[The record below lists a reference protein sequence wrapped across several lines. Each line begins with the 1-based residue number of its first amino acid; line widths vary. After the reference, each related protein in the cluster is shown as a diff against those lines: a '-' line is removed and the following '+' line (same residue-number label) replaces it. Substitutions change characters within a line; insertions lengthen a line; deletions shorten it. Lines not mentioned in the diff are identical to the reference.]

1 MSLRKL
7 IDGAL
12 YALLWLCGGIAV
24 AFLLLILIYVISR
37 GIPNINWTFLST
49 VYKPGLDQTG
59 IREIIVGTLAMIGL
73 TLLIAVPV
81 GVLAAIYMAEYAKKG
96 RILTTIR
103 FCVESLAG
111 IPSILYG
118 LFGYTF
124 FVVQLKFGFSLIAS
138 ALTLSIMVLPVII
151 RSTEEALFTVP
162 DSYRE
167 GSLALGA
174 SKLATLFRV
183 VLPSAIPGILS
194 AIILSMGRV
203 MGETAAVYYTAGT
216 LARTPASIT
225 SSVHALAGRAP
236 VPAGQGRAQH
246 RRGLCHRDD
255 TDRNH
260 RGTQRAGGFHRKAP
274 VPQADGRKL
283 KIWSR

>member
-1 MSLRKL
+1 MNKLTRRKF
-7 IDGAL
+7 IDTL
-12 YALLWLCGGIAV
+12 QLVLLWLCGAIAV
-24 AFLLLILIYVISR
+24 GFLLLILIYVLSR
-37 GIPNINWTFLST
+37 GIPNIHWAFLST
-49 VYKPGLDQTG
+49 VYKPGLGSSG

-96 RILTTIR
+96 KVLSTIR

-124 FVVQLKFGFSLIAS
+124 FVIQCALGFSLISS
-138 ALTLSIMVLPVII
+138 ALTLAIMVLPVII

-162 DSYRE
+162 NSYRE

-174 SKLATLFRV
+174 GKLTTLLRV
-183 VLPSAIPGILS
+183 VLPCAIPGILS

-216 LARTPASIT
+216 MAKAPQSIYSSTRSLA
-225 SSVHALAGRAP
+225 VHLYLLVKEGLNSGEAFATATILIVIIVGLNALASFIAKRLS
-236 VPAGQGRAQH
+236 
-246 RRGLCHRDD
+246 RRL
-255 TDRNH
+255 T
-260 RGTQRAGGFHRKAP
+260 GGKA
-274 VPQADGRKL
+274 
-283 KIWSR
+283 I

>member
-1 MSLRKL
+1 MNKLTRRKF
-7 IDGAL
+7 IDTL
-12 YALLWLCGGIAV
+12 QLVLLWLCGAIAV
-24 AFLLLILIYVISR
+24 GFLLLILIYVLSR
-37 GIPNINWTFLST
+37 GIPNIHWAFLST
-49 VYKPGLDQTG
+49 VYKPGLGSSG

-96 RILTTIR
+96 KVLFTIR

-124 FVVQLKFGFSLIAS
+124 FVIQCALGFSLISS
-138 ALTLSIMVLPVII
+138 ALTLAIMVLPVII

-162 DSYRE
+162 NSYRE

-174 SKLATLFRV
+174 SKLTTLLRV
-183 VLPSAIPGILS
+183 VLPCAIPGILS

-216 LARTPASIT
+216 MARRRRASIPR
-225 SSVHALAGRAP
+225 RARWP
-236 VPAGQGRAQH
+236 
-246 RRGLCHRDD
+246 C
-255 TDRNH
+255 TC
-260 RGTQRAGGFHRKAP
+260 TC
-274 VPQADGRKL
+274 
-283 KIWSR
+283 WSRKVSIPAKRSPPQRS

>member
-1 MSLRKL
+1 MNKLTRRKF
-7 IDGAL
+7 IDTL
-12 YALLWLCGGIAV
+12 QLVLLWLCGAIAV
-24 AFLLLILIYVISR
+24 GFLLLILIYVLSR
-37 GIPNINWTFLST
+37 GIPNIHWAFLST
-49 VYKPGLDQTG
+49 VYKPGLGSSG

-96 RILTTIR
+96 KVLSTIR

-124 FVVQLKFGFSLIAS
+124 FVIQCALGFSLISS
-138 ALTLSIMVLPVII
+138 ALTLAIMVLPVII

-162 DSYRE
+162 NSYRE

-174 SKLATLFRV
+174 SKLTTLLCV
-183 VLPSAIPGILS
+183 VLPCAIPGILS

-216 LARTPASIT
+216 MAKAPQSIYSSTRSLA
-225 SSVHALAGRAP
+225 VHLYLLVKEGLNSGEAFATATILIVIIVGLNALASFIAKRLS
-236 VPAGQGRAQH
+236 
-246 RRGLCHRDD
+246 RRL
-255 TDRNH
+255 T
-260 RGTQRAGGFHRKAP
+260 GGKA
-274 VPQADGRKL
+274 
-283 KIWSR
+283 I

>member
-1 MSLRKL
+1 MNKLTRRKF
-7 IDGAL
+7 IDTL
-12 YALLWLCGGIAV
+12 QLVLLWLCGAIAV
-24 AFLLLILIYVISR
+24 GFLLLILIYVLSR
-37 GIPNINWTFLST
+37 GIPNIDWAFLST
-49 VYKPGLDQTG
+49 VYKPGLGSSG

-96 RILTTIR
+96 KVLSTIR

-124 FVVQLKFGFSLIAS
+124 FVIQCALGFSLISS
-138 ALTLSIMVLPVII
+138 ALTLAIMVLPVII

-162 DSYRE
+162 NSYRE

-174 SKLATLFRV
+174 SKLTTLLCV
-183 VLPSAIPGILS
+183 VLPCAIPGILS

-216 LARTPASIT
+216 MAKAPQSIYSSTRSLA
-225 SSVHALAGRAP
+225 VHLYLLVKEGLNSGEAFATATILIVIIVGLNALASFIAKRLS
-236 VPAGQGRAQH
+236 
-246 RRGLCHRDD
+246 RRL
-255 TDRNH
+255 T
-260 RGTQRAGGFHRKAP
+260 GGKA
-274 VPQADGRKL
+274 
-283 KIWSR
+283 I

>member
-1 MSLRKL
+1 MNKLTRRKF
-7 IDGAL
+7 IDTL
-12 YALLWLCGGIAV
+12 QLVLLWLCGAIAV
-24 AFLLLILIYVISR
+24 GFLLLILIYVLSR
-37 GIPNINWTFLST
+37 GIPNIHWAFLST
-49 VYKPGLDQTG
+49 VYKPGLGSSG

-81 GVLAAIYMAEYAKKG
+81 GVLAAIYMAEYAQKG
-96 RILTTIR
+96 KVLSTIR

-124 FVVQLKFGFSLIAS
+124 FVIQCALGFSLISS
-138 ALTLSIMVLPVII
+138 ALTLAIMVLPVII

-162 DSYRE
+162 NSYRE

-174 SKLATLFRV
+174 SKLTTLLCV
-183 VLPSAIPGILS
+183 VLPCAIPGILS

-216 LARTPASIT
+216 MAKAPQSIYSSTRSLA
-225 SSVHALAGRAP
+225 VHLYLLVKEGLNSGEAFATATILIVIIVGLNALASFIAKRLS
-236 VPAGQGRAQH
+236 
-246 RRGLCHRDD
+246 RRL
-255 TDRNH
+255 T
-260 RGTQRAGGFHRKAP
+260 GGKA
-274 VPQADGRKL
+274 
-283 KIWSR
+283 I

>member
-1 MSLRKL
+1 MRKF

-12 YALLWLCGGIAV
+12 CALLWLCGGIAV
-24 AFLLLILIYVISR
+24 AFLMTILIYVISR
-37 GIPNINWTFLST
+37 GIPHINWRFLST
-49 VYKPGLDQTG
+49 VYKPGLGQEG
-59 IREIIVGTLAMIGL
+59 IYEIIIGTLAMIGL
-73 TLLIAVPV
+73 TLVIAVPV

-96 RILTTIR
+96 KLLSTIR

-124 FVVQLKFGFSLIAS
+124 FVITCGFKYSLLSS
-138 ALTLSIMVLPVII
+138 ALTLTIMVLPVII

-162 DSYRE
+162 NGYRE

-174 SKLATLFRV
+174 GKLTTLFRV
-183 VLPSAIPGILS
+183 VMPCAIPGILS

-216 LARTPASIT
+216 MAKIPTSLGSSTRSLA
-225 SSVHALAGRAP
+225 VHLYLLIKEGLGTGEAYATATVLIVIIVGLNALASLVAKRLSM
-236 VPAGQGRAQH
+236 R
-246 RRGLCHRDD
+246 L
-255 TDRNH
+255 T
-260 RGTQRAGGFHRKAP
+260 GGNK
-274 VPQADGRKL
+274 
-283 KIWSR
+283 

>member
-1 MSLRKL
+1 MNKLTRRKF
-7 IDGAL
+7 IDTL
-12 YALLWLCGGIAV
+12 QLALLWLCGAIAV
-24 AFLLLILIYVISR
+24 GFLLLILIYVLSR
-37 GIPNINWTFLST
+37 GIPNIHWAFLST
-49 VYKPGLDQTG
+49 VYKPGLGSSG

-96 RILTTIR
+96 KVLSTIR

-124 FVVQLKFGFSLIAS
+124 FVIQCALGFSLISS
-138 ALTLSIMVLPVII
+138 ALTLAIMVLPVII

-162 DSYRE
+162 NSYRE

-174 SKLATLFRV
+174 SKLTTLFHV
-183 VLPSAIPGILS
+183 VLPCAIPGILS

-216 LARTPASIT
+216 MAKAPQSIYSSTRSLA
-225 SSVHALAGRAP
+225 VHLYLLVKEGLNSGEAFATATILIVIIVGLNALASFIAKRLS
-236 VPAGQGRAQH
+236 
-246 RRGLCHRDD
+246 RRL
-255 TDRNH
+255 T
-260 RGTQRAGGFHRKAP
+260 GGKA
-274 VPQADGRKL
+274 
-283 KIWSR
+283 I

>member
-1 MSLRKL
+1 MNKL
-7 IDGAL
+7 TRRRFIDTL
-12 YALLWLCGGIAV
+12 QLVLLWLCGAIAV
-24 AFLLLILIYVISR
+24 GFLLLILIYVLSR
-37 GIPNINWTFLST
+37 GIPNIDWEFLST
-49 VYKPGLDQTG
+49 VYKPGLGSSG

-96 RILTTIR
+96 KVLSAIR

-124 FVVQLKFGFSLIAS
+124 FVIQCALGFSLISS
-138 ALTLSIMVLPVII
+138 ALTLAIMVLPVII

-162 DSYRE
+162 NSYRE

-174 SKLATLFRV
+174 SKLTTLLCV
-183 VLPSAIPGILS
+183 VLPCAIPGILS

-216 LARTPASIT
+216 MAKAPQSIYSSTRSLA
-225 SSVHALAGRAP
+225 VHLYLLVKEGLNSGEAFATATILIVIIVGLNALASFIAKRLS
-236 VPAGQGRAQH
+236 
-246 RRGLCHRDD
+246 RRL
-255 TDRNH
+255 T
-260 RGTQRAGGFHRKAP
+260 GGKA
-274 VPQADGRKL
+274 
-283 KIWSR
+283 I

>member
-1 MSLRKL
+1 MNKLTRRKF
-7 IDGAL
+7 IDTL
-12 YALLWLCGGIAV
+12 QLVLLWLCGAIAV
-24 AFLLLILIYVISR
+24 GFLLLILIYVLSR
-37 GIPNINWTFLST
+37 GIPNIHWAFLST
-49 VYKPGLDQTG
+49 VYKPGLGSSG

-96 RILTTIR
+96 KVLSAIR

-124 FVVQLKFGFSLIAS
+124 FVIQCALGFSLISS
-138 ALTLSIMVLPVII
+138 ALTLAIMVLPVII

-162 DSYRE
+162 NSYRE

-183 VLPSAIPGILS
+183 VLPCAIPGILS

-216 LARTPASIT
+216 MAKAPQSIYSSTRSLA
-225 SSVHALAGRAP
+225 VHLYLLVKEGLNSGEAFATATILIVIIVGLNALASFIAKRLGR
-236 VPAGQGRAQH
+236 R
-246 RRGLCHRDD
+246 L
-255 TDRNH
+255 T
-260 RGTQRAGGFHRKAP
+260 GGKA
-274 VPQADGRKL
+274 
-283 KIWSR
+283 I

>member
-1 MSLRKL
+1 MRKT
-7 IDGAL
+7 IDTL
-12 YALLWLCGGIAV
+12 LCALLWLCGGIAV
-24 AFLLLILIYVISR
+24 AFLALILIYVISR
-37 GIPNINWTFLST
+37 GIPHINWAFLTT
-49 VYKPGLDQTG
+49 VYKPGLDLTG

-73 TLLIAVPV
+73 TLVIAVPV
-81 GVLAAIYMAEYAKKG
+81 GVLAAIYMGEYARKG
-96 RILTTIR
+96 KVLTVIR

-124 FVVQLKFGFSLIAS
+124 FVIQCAFGFSLLSS
-138 ALTLSIMVLPVII
+138 ALTLAIMVLPVII

-174 SKLATLFRV
+174 SKLVTLFRV
-183 VLPSAIPGILS
+183 ILPSAIPGILS

-216 LARTPASIT
+216 MAKAPATVMSSTRSLA
-225 SSVHALAGRAP
+225 VHLYLLVKEGLDSGEAFATATILIVLVVGLNALANFIAKRLS
-236 VPAGQGRAQH
+236 
-246 RRGLCHRDD
+246 RRL
-255 TDRNH
+255 T
-260 RGTQRAGGFHRKAP
+260 GGN
-274 VPQADGRKL
+274 
-283 KIWSR
+283 

>member
-1 MSLRKL
+1 MNKLTRRKF
-7 IDGAL
+7 IDTL
-12 YALLWLCGGIAV
+12 QLVLLWLCGAIAV
-24 AFLLLILIYVISR
+24 GFLLLILIYVLSR
-37 GIPNINWTFLST
+37 GIPNIHWAFLST
-49 VYKPGLDQTG
+49 VYKPGLGSSG
-59 IREIIVGTLAMIGL
+59 IREIIIGTLAMIGL

-96 RILTTIR
+96 KVLSTIR

-124 FVVQLKFGFSLIAS
+124 FVIQCALGFSLISS
-138 ALTLSIMVLPVII
+138 ALTLAIMVLPVII

-162 DSYRE
+162 NSYRE

-174 SKLATLFRV
+174 SKLTTLLCV
-183 VLPSAIPGILS
+183 VLPCAIPGILS

-216 LARTPASIT
+216 MAKAPQSIYSSTRSLA
-225 SSVHALAGRAP
+225 VHLYLLVKEGLNSGEAFATATILIVIIVGLNALASFIAKRLS
-236 VPAGQGRAQH
+236 
-246 RRGLCHRDD
+246 RRL
-255 TDRNH
+255 T
-260 RGTQRAGGFHRKAP
+260 GGKA
-274 VPQADGRKL
+274 
-283 KIWSR
+283 I

>member
-1 MSLRKL
+1 MTIL
-7 IDGAL
+7 
-12 YALLWLCGGIAV
+12 
-24 AFLLLILIYVISR
+24 FLFLIYVLSR
-37 GIPNINWTFLST
+37 GIPNIHWAFLST
-49 VYKPGLDQTG
+49 VYKPGLGSSG

-96 RILTTIR
+96 KVLSTIR

-124 FVVQLKFGFSLIAS
+124 FVIQCALGFSLISS
-138 ALTLSIMVLPVII
+138 ALTLAIMVLPVII

-162 DSYRE
+162 NSYRE

-174 SKLATLFRV
+174 SKLTTLFRV
-183 VLPSAIPGILS
+183 VLPCAIPGILS

-216 LARTPASIT
+216 MAKAPQSIYSSTRSLA
-225 SSVHALAGRAP
+225 VHLYLLVKEGLNSGEAFATATILIVIIVGLNALASFIAKRLS
-236 VPAGQGRAQH
+236 
-246 RRGLCHRDD
+246 RRL
-255 TDRNH
+255 T
-260 RGTQRAGGFHRKAP
+260 GGKA
-274 VPQADGRKL
+274 
-283 KIWSR
+283 I

>member
-124 FVVQLKFGFSLIAS
+124 FVVQLKFGFSLISS

-216 LARTPASIT
+216 LARTPVSIT
-225 SSVHALAGRAP
+225 SSTRSLAVHLYLLVKEGLNTGEAFATATILIVIIVGLNALADFIAKR
-236 VPAGQGRAQH
+236 
-246 RRGLCHRDD
+246 LS
-255 TDRNH
+255 
-260 RGTQRAGGFHRKAP
+260 
-274 VPQADGRKL
+274 RKL
-283 KIWSR
+283 TGGN